1 MKFWKK
7 IFVYSLVLF
16 LIVFNIGGIFLLEN
30 SHNLSLN
37 REIERGLS
45 EHSSIY
51 SGVKM
56 IIKDRKTYSQVFEKN
71 VLEIMM
77 KRYLESSNDEKIYI
91 EILDKDNNEIFS
103 NIDMEIEGERVELK
117 NPLVDRRRYI
127 IRDVGDQTFL
137 YITNLLKLE
146 EGDLKF
152 SYVRDITYL
161 YEDRKKQYYFFIQL
175 ELISFVLLAVGM
187 YFLSKYITKPIHKL
201 IHATQIITNGSYS
214 ETVNINTE
222 DEVGILASNFNK
234 MATAV
239 EEKINELEKSANKK
253 QRFIDNF
260 THEIKTPLTSIIGYA
275 DFLLATKY
283 NEEIFI
289 KGMNHILNE
298 GKQLEKLSIKMM
310 DLVLLK
316 KEDFDMKNENLEDIL
331 LEIKQTVT
339 PKLEGKNINLNIYG
353 NGQALVE
360 RDLVKTLIANLIDN
374 AIKASYEN
382 SKIDSKLY
390 KDEDNKTVLEIKDEG
405 IGIDKEDLEKVL
417 EPFYMVD
424 KSRTRKNNGA
434 GLGLSICSEISKIHK
449 AKLRIES
456 KINYGT
462 VVRIIFP

>member
-7 IFVYSLVLF
+7 IFIYSLALF
-16 LIVFNIGGIFLLEN
+16 LIILNIGGIFLLEN
-30 SHNLSLN
+30 SHNLNLN

-45 EHSSIY
+45 EHASVY

-56 IIKDRKTYSQVFEKN
+56 IIKDRQAYSQIFEKN
-71 VLEIMM
+71 VLGVMM
-77 KRYLESSNDEKIYI
+77 KRYLEDSNDENIYI
-91 EILDKDNNEIFS
+91 EILDKYNNEIFS
-103 NIDMEIEGERVELK
+103 NINMNIEGERIELK

-127 IRDVGDQTFL
+127 IRDVGEQTFL

-146 EGDLKF
+146 DGDLKF
-152 SYVRDITYL
+152 SYIRDITYL

-187 YFLSKYITKPIHKL
+187 YFLSKHITKPIHKL
-201 IHATQIITNGSYS
+201 IHATKIITNGNYS
-214 ETVNINTE
+214 QTVNIHTE

-239 EEKINELEKSANKK
+239 EEKINELEKNTREK

-275 DFLLATKY
+275 DFLLATRY
-283 NEEIFI
+283 NEEIFT

-298 GKQLEKLSIKMM
+298 GKELEQLSTKMM
-310 DLVLLK
+310 NLVLLT
-316 KEDFDMKNENLEDIL
+316 KEDFDMKNENIENIL
-331 LEIKQTVT
+331 FEIKETVT

-353 NGQALVE
+353 NGEALIE
-360 RDLVKTLIANLIDN
+360 RDLIKTLIGNLIDN
-374 AIKASYEN
+374 AIKASHEN

-390 KDEDNKTVLEIKDEG
+390 KNEDDKTILEIKDEG

-434 GLGLSICSEISKIHK
+434 GLGLSICAEISKIHN
-449 AKLRIES
+449 AKLQIES

-462 VVRIIFP
+462 IVRITFP

>member
-1 MKFWKK
+1 
-7 IFVYSLVLF
+7 
-16 LIVFNIGGIFLLEN
+16 
-30 SHNLSLN
+30 
-37 REIERGLS
+37 
-45 EHSSIY
+45 
-51 SGVKM
+51 
-56 IIKDRKTYSQVFEKN
+56 
-71 VLEIMM
+71 
-77 KRYLESSNDEKIYI
+77 
-91 EILDKDNNEIFS
+91 
-103 NIDMEIEGERVELK
+103 
-117 NPLVDRRRYI
+117 
-127 IRDVGDQTFL
+127 
-137 YITNLLKLE
+137 
-146 EGDLKF
+146 
-152 SYVRDITYL
+152 L

-175 ELISFVLLAVGM
+175 ELISFVLLAIGM

-201 IHATQIITNGSYS
+201 IHATKIITNGSYS
-214 ETVNINTE
+214 QIVNIHTD

-239 EEKINELEKSANKK
+239 EEKINELEKNAHEK

-316 KEDFDMKNENLEDIL
+316 KEDFDMKNENLEDL
-331 LEIKQTVT
+331 LFEIKQTVT
-339 PKLEGKNINLNIYG
+339 PKLESKNIDLNIYG

-360 RDLVKTLIANLIDN
+360 RDLIKTLIGNLIDN
-374 AIKASYEN
+374 AIKASHEN

-390 KDEDNKTVLEIKDEG
+390 KDYDKRTVLEIKDEG

-434 GLGLSICSEISKIHK
+434 GLGLSICAEISEIHK
-449 AKLRIES
+449 ATILQLIHVLYK
-456 KINYGT
+456 T
-462 VVRIIFP
+462 T

>member
-7 IFVYSLVLF
+7 IFVYSLALF
-16 LIVFNIGGIFLLEN
+16 LIIFNIGGIFLLEN
-30 SHNLSLN
+30 SHNLSLD

-71 VLEIMM
+71 ILGIMM

-103 NIDMEIEGERVELK
+103 NIDMKIEGERVELK

-127 IRDVGDQTFL
+127 IRDVGEQTFL

-175 ELISFVLLAVGM
+175 EFISFVLLAVGM

-201 IHATQIITNGSYS
+201 INATKIITNGSYS
-214 ETVNINTE
+214 QIVNIHTD
-222 DEVGILASNFNK
+222 DEVGILASNFNQ

-239 EEKINELEKSANKK
+239 EEKINELEKNAHEK

-283 NEEIFI
+283 NEEIFV

-316 KEDFDMKNENLEDIL
+316 KEDFDMKKENLEDIL
-331 LEIKQTVT
+331 FEIKETVT
-339 PKLEGKNINLNIYG
+339 PKLESKNIDLNIYG

-360 RDLVKTLIANLIDN
+360 RDLIKTLIGNLIDN
-374 AIKASYEN
+374 AIKASHNN

-390 KDEDNKTVLEIKDEG
+390 KNDGNQTVLEIKDKG
-405 IGIDKEDLEKVL
+405 IGIDKEDLEKVI

-434 GLGLSICSEISKIHK
+434 GLGLSICAEISKIHK
-449 AKLRIES
+449 ATIEIES